1 MSPLTPD
8 ETLLGLLAA
17 EARHGYQLLDVFN
30 SPTELGHVWQ
40 LSTSQLYA
48 VLKRLDKQGLIV
60 GHEITSK
67 DAPTRTEF
75 TLTDAGV
82 EHLRGWLDEEQPSA
96 SIRRVRVEFLSR
108 LYIARLLNL
117 PTIPI
122 VQRQKAVC
130 AAELRAT
137 LALREQAA
145 PGIEYLALDLLVE
158 QLEAVLGWIERCE
171 LVPKDSG
178 ENDLS

>member
-1 MSPLTPD
+1 MSQLTPD

-17 EARHGYQLLDVFN
+17 EARHGYQLLEVFN
-30 SPTELGHVWQ
+30 NPAQLGRVWR

-48 VLKRLDKQGLIV
+48 VLKRLATQGLIV
-60 GHEITSK
+60 GQEITSS
-67 DAPTRTEF
+67 DAPTRTEYV
-75 TLTDAGV
+75 LTGV
-82 EHLRGWLDEEQPSA
+82 GYQRLEHWLHEAQPPA

-108 LYIARLLNL
+108 LYIARLLNV

-130 AAELRAT
+130 EAELHAT
-137 LALREQAA
+137 TKLLEQAV
-145 PGIEYLALDLLVE
+145 PGIEYLALDLMIA
-158 QLEAVLGWIERCE
+158 QLQAVLEWIDRCE

-178 ENDLS
+178 ELS

>member
-1 MSPLTPD
+1 MSQITPD

-17 EARHGYQLLDVFN
+17 QARHGYQLLEVFN
-30 SPTELGHVWQ
+30 DPAQLGRVWH

-60 GHEITSK
+60 GQEVTSP
-67 DAPTRTEF
+67 DAPTRTEYM
-75 TLTDAGV
+75 LTEAGYTQ
-82 EHLRGWLDEEQPSA
+82 LGNWLHEAQPSA

-108 LYIARLLNL
+108 LYIARLLNI

-122 VQRQKAVC
+122 VQRQRAVC
-130 AAELRAT
+130 EAELKAT
-137 LALREQAA
+137 TALREQST
-145 PGIEYLALDLLVE
+145 PGVEYLALDLMIA
-158 QLEAVLGWIERCE
+158 QLQGVLGWIDRCE

-178 ENDLS
+178 ELS